1 MENSKVER
9 LHVGRHGRE
18 YPLRLDERKYELIQH
33 VAIRCQ
39 KSLNRQL
46 NELIDLGLQAFD
58 ETQQASSRIVS
69 G

>member
-18 YPLRLDERKYELIQH
+18 YPLRLDEKKYEQVQR
-33 VAIRCQ
+33 VAVCCQ

-46 NELIDLGLQAFD
+46 NDLIDLGLQAFG
-58 ETQQASSRIVS
+58 ETQKPPV